1 MNTCETPLEVLIL
14 KEIRKRPLKWFG
26 GAGCKSGGVVGTFV
40 YHDTMRPS
48 PTDNNILSDF
58 CLLVKYF

>member
-1 MNTCETPLEVLIL
+1 LEVLIL